1 MSRHVATTVTVVAVA
16 AFLITGAG
24 AGTGPGQQPP
34 VNLTPPS
41 ISGTTSVGQTLTAS
55 QGTWS
60 GKSLSYAYQWARCDS
75 SGASC
80 SGVGGA
86 TAPTYSLASA
96 DLGRTLRVIVT
107 ASNRN
112 GSAAATSA
120 ATAVVV
126 SAPSANP
133 SAPSPSSSAAAAASA
148 SSS

>member
-120 ATAVVV
+120 ATGVV
-126 SAPSANP
+126 SAPSSNP
-133 SAPSPSSSAAAAASA
+133 PPPPDSSWTFSA
-148 SSS
+148 